1 MNQLDFGWGNPYFL
15 LEVLRTH
22 KDIMKG
28 SIVTRECSYGP
39 DIGNQDLIEKT
50 KQIIIQTTGIEYKYV
65 LITHGATGAINSALR
80 FSASQGVNEVCT
92 GKFGYPFYEEMIRK
106 AGLKRRKTLVLP
118 RPPHRSIRLVDSP
131 SNPEGHQTPFGSPWS
146 DIWDSVYHNKIYTDD
161 LVTIPSHLIM
171 VGSYSKLLGVTG
183 ARVGWLATNCKLT
196 FDAIAKDH
204 LMELATISVFSQ
216 SAILNLLENLDI
228 DQVMTT
234 ARRDL
239 DSNKTQMQKIEY
251 IFDNQPVQKNGMF
264 YLAQADKAAKK
275 LLEKCDVKYVDLGD
289 DYVRL
294 NVGQS
299 KDMVDQLILRI
310 HKEDKK

>member
-1 MNQLDFGWGNPYFL
+1 MGWGNPYFL
-15 LEVLRTH
+15 LEVLRCH
-22 KDIMKG
+22 KDIV
-28 SIVTRECSYGP
+28 SSSFVTRDLSYGP
-39 DIGNQDLIEKT
+39 DQGMEDLIHLTRK
-50 KQIIIQTTGIEYKYV
+50 IIKHTTGLHYKHI
-65 LITHGATGAINSALR
+65 LITHGATGAINSTLR
-80 FSASQGVNEVCT
+80 YMASTGVNEVCT
-92 GKFGYPFYEEMIRK
+92 GKFGYPFYDEMIRK
-106 AGLKRRKTLVLP
+106 AGLNRRKTLVLP
-118 RPPHRSIRLVDSP
+118 RPPHKSIRLVDSP
-131 SNPEGHQTPFGSPWS
+131 SNPEGKQTPFGSPWS

-161 LVTIPSHLIM
+161 LETIPDHLIM

-183 ARVGWLATNCKLT
+183 ARVGWLATNDKEA

-204 LMELATISVFSQ
+204 LYELATISLFSQ
-216 SAILNLLENLDI
+216 QAIINILRNLDL
-228 DQVMTT
+228 DQVMTM

-239 DSNKTQMQKIEY
+239 DSNKTQMQKLEY
-251 IFDNQPVQKNGMF
+251 IFDNQPVQKVGMF

-275 LLEKCDVKYVDLGD
+275 LLEKCDVKYVDLGE